1 MTNEELVEKYPV
13 YEVEHYD
20 FSTFREAITEP
31 FPKQGT
37 QEYDTFC
44 QYGFTFGKGGIP
56 FSAVLKQDMKT
67 KEPYLD
73 IVPCDKGTPHLTM
86 TACSPEEL
94 PTPEAFRQ
102 KLEGIVNQ
110 AFLDGRLDAQRLE
123 PYEYLNQVDF
133 FDDFIGALQTALKE
147 PPATKP
153 SILLQLDIGDVRLSL
168 LPCGVVDDDEEDEF
182 YDASHLEMDL
192 SILNDPDYRNPVD
205 PLWQAN
211 GVKVCSYDIP
221 EAIQQCRTSEAV
233 RDFLNARLTAIVRKG
248 DWPELDKAL
257 TSTEYHW
264 MQYELHDAKELH
276 HDAYIDHAGT
286 YISCDSRSWT
296 VRQREQY
303 SQVLAHA
310 LLKETPSKTLW
321 FKNLPDIAQNDS
333 LTNYKL
339 LGISEYSGSMMV
351 DLHPLFD
358 VKLENGNQIQVW
370 PDEIFP
376 SQMRLKGC
384 PYTEKEYGIPM
395 DLIPEPLQKRGIFGT
410 IPHRNKLERKSQ
422 ARSIVEHDIQCL
434 FEKVQTELRLEPA
447 DITKLVHK
455 AATAVQQEI
464 KARNSR

>member
-13 YEVEHYD
+13 YEVEHFD

-31 FPKQGT
+31 FPKPGT

-44 QYGFTFGKGGIP
+44 QYGFTFGKGGLP
-56 FSAVLKQDMKT
+56 FSAVLKQDTKT

-73 IVPCDKGTPHLTM
+73 IVPCDKGFPHLTM
-86 TACSPEEL
+86 PSCPPKEL

-123 PYEYLNQVDF
+123 PYEYLNQTDF

-147 PPATKP
+147 PPATSP

-168 LPCGVVDDDEEDEF
+168 LPCGVVDDDDEDEEDECV

-211 GVKVCSYDIP
+211 GVKVCSYDIS

-233 RDFLNARLTAIVRKG
+233 RDFLNARLTAIVRKE

-264 MQYELHDAKELH
+264 MQYELHEAKERGIPL
-276 HDAYIDHAGT
+276 
-286 YISCDSRSWT
+286 DSRNMT
-296 VRQREQY
+296 VRQTEQY
-303 SQVLAHA
+303 NHVL
-310 LLKETPSKTLW
+310 
-321 FKNLPDIAQNDS
+321 
-333 LTNYKL
+333 
-339 LGISEYSGSMMV
+339 
-351 DLHPLFD
+351 
-358 VKLENGNQIQVW
+358 
-370 PDEIFP
+370 
-376 SQMRLKGC
+376 
-384 PYTEKEYGIPM
+384 
-395 DLIPEPLQKRGIFGT
+395 LQKYGVVGT
-410 IPHRNKLERKSQ
+410 ILPLSRTERKKQ
-422 ARSIVEHDIQCL
+422 ARVIVEHDIRHL
-434 FEKVQTELRLEPA
+434 FEKIQTALHLEPE
-447 DITKLVHK
+447 DITRLVHK
-455 AATAVQQEI
+455 AATDVQQQT